1 MLTRKFGFMALVLG
15 ATVLAACEK
24 KDGDIILPP
33 TPVPVTVTIAP
44 KPVPNLTPGQTIQL
58 VAVVTGSTNTA
69 VTWSVLSGTSA
80 TVSAAGL
87 VTASATVQGVTTI
100 QAQSQADPNAKDV
113 VTVTVGPASGGGA
126 TQVTIAS
133 VTQFGTIFPVNPGN
147 VFGIIDITANLDV
160 PSGTTGSVRFDIV
173 DPAGNAVRSDI
184 CTQQFTSGSSA
195 ETAIEAV
202 PVTVVCTFNT
212 AALDSAGLALLQ
224 NGTYRIRVRVL
235 NAAGTTQLASATGQ
249 PLVFNNQDMIIL
261 TVRTDSGGLSTS
273 QTDQAGLA
281 WRSGDIIVHARPAI
295 YSTTQAIPLG
305 SITSMNITMTLDN
318 TAGADRSYWTG
329 CANLTVPEPND
340 CGTLVAAPGLTAI
353 QAATRVGTT
362 NLWRAVFAKATAV
375 TSNGGGSMEAN
386 DLDFG
391 ANALTVSGNNFSGGV
406 IANYPSSGSV
416 VPVPINDA
424 QPLRVD
430 NLAPRI
436 TLFDIRGATLG
447 CGSVA
452 CFANGNFLL
461 GQGTPN
467 ALGQTAAG
475 PLTSTS
481 TAGYATF
488 DGGVDLQTTAFAV
501 GTSAQFTAGS
511 GFANNVTTFG
521 AASPALVEST
531 SSLSCGAATNCN
543 NPVIVRAT
551 VTDKLANA
559 TTLFASTTG
568 TGSTQA
574 NAQTLGFDKTPPVVT
589 AFTMTNP
596 GAPARTYLDG
606 SVDKDDVDMLVTIQ
620 FLDTAGTLNAG
631 PAGFPPSTGA
641 VTGGS
646 SAVVRHNAANQP
658 NGTSLGLAN
667 LTCGPLGPVSST
679 CTYTIPDATSA
690 TTAGYFVNTTNVI
703 DATVPGGNVSATITR
718 TFLDDET
725 PPQVAGVTAPSSI
738 VGANPVTFTADMSDN
753 VELGDLLAAVG
764 YNQGYFAHTPAAC
777 TSGAV
782 SCAPRQVLAA
792 YGLPLTSAIT
802 GASVMYSPF
811 IYAMETTTGGN
822 LPAGDQAV
830 AQAINFA
837 VRDMAGM
844 VLRSPCPVPPTD
856 NAVFQVDSLA
866 DGSLDGACLQ
876 RQNNNVAANINFGT
890 PGPVASFATIQP
902 TMTSWAVDSTANTTL
917 PATSAAP
924 TSGNVTVRA
933 TAQGPQG
940 TFLNPFDN
948 VNFYVLDVQNQ
959 RWIQLPGAPLVRAS
973 DADVVGVRV
982 WRYTLVVPSTSW
994 PVENNCFGP
1003 ATAAVAGASPSTA
1016 LGCVHAIQG
1025 AQVVAVGVNAG
1036 RGLRTNIVA
1045 LP

>member
-126 TQVTIAS
+126 VQVTIGA

-160 PSGTTGSVRFDIV
+160 PPGTTGSVRFDIV
-173 DPAGNAVRSDI
+173 DAAGNAVRSDI

-212 AALDSAGLALLQ
+212 AQLDSAGLALLQ

-249 PLVFNNQDMIIL
+249 PLVFNNQDML
-261 TVRTDSGGLSTS
+261 VLVVRTDSMSGP

-281 WRSGDIIVHARPAI
+281 WRAGNVIVHARPAI
-295 YSTTQAIPLG
+295 FSTTQAAPLG
-305 SITSMNITMTLDN
+305 AITSMNITLTLQNDD
-318 TAGADRSYWTG
+318 GADRSYWTS
-329 CANLTVPEPND
+329 CANLNVPEPAD
-340 CGTLVAAPGLTAI
+340 CGTLVAAPGITAT
-353 QAATRVGTT
+353 QVATRVGTT
-362 NLWRAVFAKATAV
+362 NLWRAVFTTTTAF
-375 TSNGGGSMEAN
+375 TANGGGAFEAN
-386 DLDFG
+386 DVQPG
-391 ANALTVSGNNFSGGV
+391 ANAITVSGNNFAGAV
-406 IANYPSSGSV
+406 IANYPSAPNV

-452 CFANGNFLL
+452 CFANNNFVL
-461 GQGTPN
+461 GQGAAN

-481 TAGYATF
+481 TAAYSTF

-501 GTSAQFTAGS
+501 GTSAQFTAGA

-521 AASPALVEST
+521 TASPALVEST

-543 NPVIVRAT
+543 NPVIVRAV

-559 TTLFASTTG
+559 TTAFASTTG

-606 SVDKDDVDMLVTIQ
+606 SVDKDDVDMLVTMQ

-631 PAGFPPSTGA
+631 PAGFPPGTGA
-641 VTGGS
+641 VTGGTS
-646 SAVVRHNAANQP
+646 TVIRHNAANQP
-658 NGTSLGLAN
+658 NGTSLGLTA

-690 TTAGYFVNTTNVI
+690 TTAGYFVNSTNVI
-703 DATVPGGNVSATITR
+703 DATVPGGNLSATIVR
-718 TFLDDET
+718 TYLDDET
-725 PPQVAGVTAPSSI
+725 APSVAGITAPSSI

-764 YNQGYFAHTPAAC
+764 YNTGYFAHTPAAC
-777 TSGAV
+777 TSGAI

-811 IYAMETTTGGN
+811 VYSMETTGAGV
-822 LPAGDQAV
+822 LPAGDQAI
-830 AQAINFA
+830 AQSINFA

-844 VLRSPCPVPPTD
+844 VLRAPCPVPPTD
-856 NAVFQVDSLA
+856 NAAFAVDSLA
-866 DGSLDGACLQ
+866 DGSLDGWCLQ

-890 PGPVASFATIQP
+890 PGPVASFTTIQP
-902 TMTSWAVDSTANTTL
+902 TMTSWSVDSTANSTL

-924 TSGNVTVRA
+924 TSGNVLIRA

-940 TFLNPFDN
+940 TFLNPFD
-948 VNFYVLDVQNQ
+948 VVQFYVLDVQNQ
-959 RWIQLPGAPLVRAS
+959 RWIQLPGSPLVRAS

-982 WRYTLVVPSTSW
+982 WRYTLTVPSTSW

-1025 AQVVAVGVNAG
+1025 ASVVAVGVNAG
-1036 RGLRTNIVA
+1036 RGLRTQVVA